1 MELMDMLY
9 KGQDEQSIGIV
20 AMENGDETQEQTYEK
35 VGLLS
40 KLTWNYNFVYFRR
53 QPIWFAKNHNICVN

>member
-35 VGLLS
+35 VGFLN
-40 KLTWNYNFVYFRR
+40 KLT
-53 QPIWFAKNHNICVN
+53 